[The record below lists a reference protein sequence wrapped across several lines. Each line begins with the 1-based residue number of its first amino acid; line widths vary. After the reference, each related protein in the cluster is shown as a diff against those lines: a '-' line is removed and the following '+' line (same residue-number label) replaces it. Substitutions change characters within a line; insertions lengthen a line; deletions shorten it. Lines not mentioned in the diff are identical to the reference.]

1 MVRQFRCRAVA
12 MDCSTH
18 FRTPGA

>member
-1 MVRQFRCRAVA
+1 MRQFRCRAVA